1 MPLQV
6 DIFFRARR
14 RGPLI
19 KILNQKLKWRYS
31 VQGGLEMS
39 TRISMHTMQ
48 EEKLES
54 RQVMGQTTCDSSW
67 FADKTPVNM

>member
-1 MPLQV
+1 ME
-6 DIFFRARR
+6 
-14 RGPLI
+14 
-19 KILNQKLKWRYS
+19 S

>member
-14 RGPLI
+14 RGPRI

-31 VQGGLEMS
+31 VQEMS
-39 TRISMHTMQ
+39 TRISMHTTQ